1 MNAPLARAAATPW
14 YRVPEMWLI
23 VLLLGSTVI
32 GSLSLVATAVRHP
45 DAHVVVPGDQPR
57 PSRIPPIQPQTSG
70 TDAAVPASEV
80 AP

>member
-1 MNAPLARAAATPW
+1 MNAPFVRAAATPW

-45 DAHVVVPGDQPR
+45 DAHIVVPGDQPR
-57 PSRIPPIQPQTSG
+57 PSRIPPIQPRTSG
-70 TDAAVPASEV
+70 ANPALPESQV